1 MAYTNTNYPTKKAL
15 KEALKRGDKVGVWS
29 PGPYPVKDN
38 GTVYIEGPQYP
49 KPHRWYASCTIK
61 NGILTAVK

>member
-1 MAYTNTNYPTKKAL
+1 MAYTNENFKTKKAL
-15 KEALKRGDKVGVWS
+15 KEAIARGDNVGVWS

-49 KPHRWYASCTIK
+49 KPHKWYASCTIA
-61 NGILTAVK
+61 NGLITTVK